1 MNIELL
7 IAYIAKGLTLLI
19 SIILYVYLFSAVIP
33 NFIMRLR
40 VKRENTRDRGIKKFV
55 YPNGRCVLY
64 ETELSIRKFISNYA
78 LYTEDGYKY
87 IKCKAVHGV
96 SALRYDIYAFDV
108 RNKLID
114 IIGISEVLGADD
126 YTESVPLPPETS
138 YVRFVLRKADD
149 KYYSNQILL
158 DYSSMRYVI
167 CAIVVALATA
177 LEATLM
183 YVIVKDILINA
194 LRLKIQLSS
203 TVNMIVAILVI
214 SLLVA
219 GFTVLAYRR
228 NCKKVVNR

>member
-1 MNIELL
+1 M
-7 IAYIAKGLTLLI
+7 
-19 SIILYVYLFSAVIP
+19 
-33 NFIMRLR
+33 
-40 VKRENTRDRGIKKFV
+40 
-55 YPNGRCVLY
+55 
-64 ETELSIRKFISNYA
+64 
-78 LYTEDGYKY
+78 
-87 IKCKAVHGV
+87 
-96 SALRYDIYAFDV
+96 
-108 RNKLID
+108 
-114 IIGISEVLGADD
+114 
-126 YTESVPLPPETS
+126 PLPPETS